1 MSTARKRGRGY
12 EIRVFL
18 GLDIH
23 ARRME
28 KSKTWVPEPGM
39 TEKQI
44 EKELERQKVLFE
56 EQVKQGI
63 SPDTSIRFKDF
74 ADRWLVEYAKD
85 HLAPK
90 TFSRYVDYL
99 KRINEGIGHI
109 RLKELTPFHLNAFY
123 KNLAEDGISK
133 RMVKLPNGKLVNGK
147 LSPKTVH
154 EHHVVISKILNTAV
168 KWAVLDKNVALQADP
183 PKVPYREI
191 NYLDETETRRMI
203 FLLNNEPI
211 QYRAMILLL
220 LFTGMRRGEL
230 CGLEWKDIDFD
241 TRKLKIVRSSQYLGG
256 GQMFTKEPKTKAG
269 IREISLSENT
279 CCILQEYRLWQS
291 RERLKLGELWKDTDR
306 LFTQWNG
313 IPIHPDTITGWFS
326 RFIKRNNFPHVTLHS
341 LRHTNATL
349 LIAEGTD
356 VCTVS
361 KRLGHANT
369 ATTLNI
375 YTHALHSKD
384 EEAAQKLDEV
394 LAI

>member
-1 MSTARKRGRGY
+1 MATARKRGRGY

-23 ARRME
+23 ARRLE
-28 KSKTWVPEPGM
+28 KSKTWVPGPGM

-56 EQVKQGI
+56 EEVKHGI
-63 SPDTSIRFKDF
+63 SPNSNIRFKAF
-74 ADRWLVEYAKD
+74 ADQWMEEYGRD

-90 TFSRYVDYL
+90 TFVRYEGYL
-99 KRINEGIGHI
+99 ERINEAIGHI
-109 RLKELTPFHLNAFY
+109 KLKDLTPFHLNSFY

-133 RMVKLPNGKLVNGK
+133 RKVTLPDGRKVNGK
-147 LSPKTVH
+147 LAPKTIH
-154 EHHVVISKILNTAV
+154 EHHIVISKILNTAV
-168 KWAVLDKNVALQADP
+168 KWMVLDKNVALQADS

-191 NYLDETETRRMI
+191 NYLDEKETRRMI
-203 FLLNNEPI
+203 FLLNSEPI
-211 QYRAMILLL
+211 QYRTMILLL
-220 LFTGMRRGEL
+220 LYTGMRRGEL

-241 TRKLKIVRSSQYLGG
+241 TGKLRIVRSSQYLGK

-269 IREISLSENT
+269 IREITLSRNT
-279 CCILQEYRLWQS
+279 LRILQDYRLWQN
-291 RERLKLGELWKDTDR
+291 RERLKLGEAWEDTDR

-313 IPIHPDTITGWFS
+313 KPIHPDTVTGWFAK
-326 RFIKRNNFPHVTLHS
+326 FIQRNGFPHVTLHS

-375 YTHALHSKD
+375 YTHALRSKD
-384 EEAAQKLDEV
+384 EEAARKLDEV
-394 LAI
+394 LAV

>member
-1 MSTARKRGRGY
+1 MNLSFDVIKELKKCREG
-12 EIRVFL
+12 IISLFL
-18 GLDIH
+18 CGE
-23 ARRME
+23 A
-28 KSKTWVPEPGM
+28 GM
-39 TEKQI
+39 TKQ
-44 EKELERQKVLFE
+44 LDMVYA
-56 EQVKQGI
+56 
-63 SPDTSIRFKDF
+63 DTREH
-74 ADRWLVEYAKD
+74 A
-85 HLAPK
+85 
-90 TFSRYVDYL
+90 
-99 KRINEGIGHI
+99 NNI
-109 RLKELTPFHLNAFY
+109 RLKDLTPFHLNAFY

-168 KWAVLDKNVALQADP
+168 KWAVLDKNVALQADS

-279 CCILQEYRLWQS
+279 CRILQEYRLWQS

-375 YTHALHSKD
+375 YAHALRSKD